1 MAATKVR
8 ELTVELET
16 ALLRALLSSWRAV
29 NYQLFRRSLR
39 PPLLRLHDGDSRLGL
54 WSPSDRTMSFSRA
67 FVFDSPWTEV
77 VEVLKHEIAHQFVHE
92 VLGIKDETAHG
103 PNFQRICELH
113 GIDGTAS
120 GRPPVREGD
129 GEVQPILRR
138 IAKLL
143 ALAESPNLHEAE
155 NAMKQAQRLM
165 LKHNIDAAAA
175 HAREGCSFRHV
186 GVAKG
191 RRTAAEKAMGGLL
204 ERYFFVSPIWVPYYK
219 VDAAKEAWILELC
232 GTPSNLEVA
241 AWVHDFLLATAE
253 RLWKE
258 HKRAKKIK
266 SDADKREFI
275 LGVVMGFEAKL
286 RAGAAESRQEGLVW
300 KGDPQVQAYL
310 ERRHPRR
317 RSTSSL
323 TFEGGAA
330 WQSGHS
336 AGKDIVLS
344 RPVGAAAA
352 TVNRGHTLGP
362 AK

>member
-1 MAATKVR
+1 MAATKLR

-16 ALLRALLSSWRAV
+16 ALLRALLSAWRGI
-29 NYQLFRRSLR
+29 NFQLFRRSLR
-39 PPLLRLHDGDSRLGL
+39 PPVLMLHDGTSRLGL
-54 WSPSDRTMSFSRA
+54 WSPSDRTMSFSRT
-67 FVFDSPWTEV
+67 FVVESPWTEV
-77 VEVLKHEIAHQFVHE
+77 VEVLKHEVAHQFVHE

-103 PNFQRICELH
+103 PNFQRICDLH
-113 GIDGTAS
+113 GIDGSAA
-120 GRPPVREGD
+120 GRPPKRDED
-129 GEVQPILRR
+129 SEAQPVLRR

-143 ALAESPNLHEAE
+143 ALAGSPNLHEAE

-165 LKHNIDAAAA
+165 LKHNIDAAEAQ
-175 HAREGCSFRHV
+175 AREGYSFRHV
-186 GVAKG
+186 GIAKG

-204 ERYFFVSPIWVPYYK
+204 ERFFFVSPIWVPYYR
-219 VDAAKEAWILELC
+219 VDQAKDAWILELC

-253 RLWKE
+253 RLWRG

-286 RAGAAESRQEGLVW
+286 SAGAVENRQEGLVW
-300 KGDPQVQAYL
+300 KGDPQLREYL
-310 ERRHPRR
+310 ERRYPRR

-323 TFEGGAA
+323 SYQAGEA

-344 RPVGAAAA
+344 RPVEAAAA
-352 TVNRGHTLGP
+352 ANRGHVLGP